1 MSKMESRHEELQR
14 QNVLLHEQIETMSG
28 KMADNLQRAASEST
42 LNISLTEEGKSQD
55 QVLEI
60 LR

>member
-1 MSKMESRHEELQR
+1 MSKLERHSEELQR
-14 QNVLLHEQIETMSG
+14 QNTLLHEQIQTMSST
-28 KMADNLQRAASEST
+28 MASSLQDPASEGP
-42 LNISLTEEGKSQD
+42 LNISFTEEGKSQD

>member
-1 MSKMESRHEELQR
+1 MSKVVSRSEELQR
-14 QNVLLHEQIETMSG
+14 QNSLLHEQIQTMSS
-28 KMADNLQRAASEST
+28 KIATTLQRQVNESP
-42 LNISLTEEGKSQD
+42 LNISFTEQGKSQD

>member
-1 MSKMESRHEELQR
+1 MESRTEELQR
-14 QNVLLHEQIETMSG
+14 QNTLLHEQIQTVSG
-28 KMADNLQRAASEST
+28 KMAESLQHAASESPM
-42 LNISLTEEGKSQD
+42 NISLTEEGKSQD